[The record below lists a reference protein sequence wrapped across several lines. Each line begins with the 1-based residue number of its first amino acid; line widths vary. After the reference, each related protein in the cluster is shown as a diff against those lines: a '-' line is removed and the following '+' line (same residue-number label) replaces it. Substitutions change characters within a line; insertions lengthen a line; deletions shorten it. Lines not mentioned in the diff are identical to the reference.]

1 VRKINLKTLK
11 FLSNCSLGIVVFALT
26 IAPVCFKS
34 SKAKASEPYPPDYTQ
49 KYLQECLATSMTEGL
64 TEPDAKKLCNCTLVE
79 FQKKYSL
86 EAFKELTAKAKND
99 EAAANELI
107 SVGELCFESILYE

>member
-1 VRKINLKTLK
+1 VRKINLKISK
-11 FLSNCSLGIVVFALT
+11 FLATCGVGMAVFTLTMMPIGAENSL
-26 IAPVCFKS
+26 
-34 SKAKASEPYPPDYTQ
+34 EPYPPEYTQ
-49 KYLQECLATSMTEGL
+49 QYMRDCLATSMTEGL

-86 EAFKELTAKAKND
+86 EAFKELNAKAKND

-107 SVGELCFESILYE
+107 AVGEFCFESILYE

>member
-11 FLSNCSLGIVVFALT
+11 FLSNCGLGIVVFTLT
-26 IAPVCFKS
+26 IIPSFK
-34 SKAKASEPYPPDYTQ
+34 ANASEPYPPEYTQ
-49 KYLQECLATSMTEGL
+49 KYLRDCLATSMTEGL

-86 EAFKELTAKAKND
+86 EAFKELSAKAKTD

-107 SVGELCFESILYE
+107 AVGELCFESILYE